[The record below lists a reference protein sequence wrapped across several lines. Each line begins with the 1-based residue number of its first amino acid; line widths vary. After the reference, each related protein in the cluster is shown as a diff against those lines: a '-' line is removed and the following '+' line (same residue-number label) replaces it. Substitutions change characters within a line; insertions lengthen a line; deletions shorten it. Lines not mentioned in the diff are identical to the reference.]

1 MLKITQNLCDFK
13 IIFKTHRY
21 VGIHEICVGGK
32 LLQIS
37 EIFIVKILIKFWTK
51 ILDENLTKLWHRN
64 FVTFRRKLIKIT

>member
-37 EIFIVKILIKFWTK
+37 EIFIVKILIKF
-51 ILDENLTKLWHRN
+51 
-64 FVTFRRKLIKIT
+64 